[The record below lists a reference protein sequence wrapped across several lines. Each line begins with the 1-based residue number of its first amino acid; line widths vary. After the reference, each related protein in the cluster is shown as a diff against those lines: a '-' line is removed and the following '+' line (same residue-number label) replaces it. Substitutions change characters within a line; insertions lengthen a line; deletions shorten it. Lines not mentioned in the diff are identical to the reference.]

1 MYGTNKKGV
10 RKMKTFVITEYP
22 KLIRKWKVIGKSKKE
37 AYENWLHDK
46 IELIEEDYDQDEWNN
61 LTMEK
66 IK

>member
-1 MYGTNKKGV
+1 
-10 RKMKTFVITEYP
+10 MKTFVITEYP

-46 IELIEEDYDQDEWNN
+46 IELIEEDYDQDEWDN

>member
-1 MYGTNKKGV
+1 
-10 RKMKTFVITEYP
+10 MKAFLITEYP

-46 IELIEEDYDQDEWNN
+46 IELIEDYDHDEWDN